1 MPDEVWHSVRKTQN
15 INNKKSFG
23 EINDYKKARQE
34 GRRGKCIRKVT
45 KDLF

>member
-23 EINDYKKARQE
+23 KINDYKKAQQ

-45 KDLF
+45 KDLL

>member
-1 MPDEVWHSVRKTQN
+1 MKSGTLREKQN

-23 EINDYKKARQE
+23 KENDYKKARQE
-34 GRRGKCIRKVT
+34 GRRSKCVRKVT